1 MTTQDVSH
9 ARVHAHL
16 SAVDLVVIRGG
27 LTVLDHLTVTVSPES
42 RLGVVGENGR
52 GKSTFLHALAG
63 RIQPDAGEIRRFGS
77 IGIAEQELPV
87 DDDRT
92 IGDLIDV
99 ELSHCREAV
108 AQLDS
113 AASALA
119 TDAPGAADLY
129 AKALDLASHL
139 DAWDADR
146 RVDIAL
152 LELGAIT
159 DRSRLLSKMSVGQR
173 YRVRLACLLG
183 AAHDFL
189 LLDEPT
195 NHLDRSGLD
204 FLTENLRTT
213 KAGVVLVSH
222 DRALLADIATSIL
235 DLDPSLD
242 GRAQVYGDGYS
253 GYVQGRQ
260 AQRARWQQTFD
271 EHQAEHSR
279 LSADLSAAQNRL
291 QSGWRPPKGTGKH
304 QRATRAPSHVRAIG
318 RRLDDLRAHDVTK
331 PPEPLM
337 FTLPELPELPGAR
350 VISAHDVM
358 VEGRLHTPVSVE
370 VASGDRLLITGPN
383 GAGKSTL
390 LAVLG
395 GSLVPTTGSIAVSVA
410 ARLGVVS
417 QDSSWK
423 DQHSAF
429 EVYQARVNELLKS
442 GLAPELVVPL
452 GSLGLLR
459 ASDASRP
466 VMQMSIGQQRRLD
479 LALALAARPHAL
491 LLDEPTNHLSM
502 ALVDELFDALDNTP
516 AAVIVVTH
524 DRQLQRD
531 LESWP
536 MLMIGAE

>member
-9 ARVHAHL
+9 ARAHAHL

-27 LTVLDHLTVTVSPES
+27 HTVLDHLTVTVSPES

-52 GKSTFLHALAG
+52 GKSTFLHALSG
-63 RIQPDAGEIRRFGS
+63 RIQPDSGEVRRFGS

-87 DDDRT
+87 HDDRT

-99 ELSHCREAV
+99 ELSQCRAAV

-159 DRSRLLSKMSVGQR
+159 DRSRLLSTMSVGQR

-204 FLTENLRTT
+204 FLTASLRST

-222 DRALLADIATSIL
+222 DRALLADVATSII

-242 GRAQVYGDGYS
+242 GRAQVYGDGYA

-260 AQRARWQQTFD
+260 AQRARWQQTFE

-279 LSADLSAAQNRL
+279 LAADLSTAQNRL

-318 RRLDDLRAHDVTK
+318 RRLDDLRAHEVTK
-331 PPEPLM
+331 PPEPLI
-337 FTLPELPELPGAR
+337 FTLPELPALPGAQ
-350 VISAHDVM
+350 VISAHDVT

-370 VASGDRLLITGPN
+370 VSSGDRLLITGPN

-395 GSLVPTTGSIAVSVA
+395 GTLVPTTGSVAVSMS
-410 ARLGVVS
+410 ARLGVVT

-423 DQHSAF
+423 DQRSAF

-466 VMQMSIGQQRRLD
+466 VMQLSIGQQRRLD

-502 ALVDELFDALDNTP
+502 ALVDELFEALDATP

-536 MLMIGAE
+536 TLTIGAD